1 MNFWF
6 LCSNLNSSCWSNRIL
21 VFTFSNSFDLIQII
35 NIDIAIIST
44 SEENLSFAHHNN
56 SNVVYLLFMICEILK
71 LNKMLKIPNENSSI
85 FTCRDYKL
93 VAKWNSYIINKISVS
108 MEHSLKASIR
118 QIPNLNKST
127 INRSYLSSAP
137 VRKNREVQSKQ
148 TAEME
153 AGLVS

>member
-6 LCSNLNSSCWSNRIL
+6 LSSNLNSSCWSNRIL

-35 NIDIAIIST
+35 NIDITIIST
-44 SEENLSFAHHNN
+44 SEENLSFAYHNN

-71 LNKMLKIPNENSSI
+71 LDKMLEIPNENSSI
-85 FTCRDYKL
+85 FACRDYEL
-93 VAKWNSYIINKISVS
+93 VAKRNSDIIHKISVS
-108 MEHSLKASIR
+108 MEHSLKASIC

-137 VRKNREVQSKQ
+137 VKKNREVQSKQ